1 MSSDSAGALRAE
13 PPSPEG
19 LQELIDALKTACGDV
34 VLARRQLEDDRKAQV
49 EQLRVDAERS
59 IAAARA
65 TAEGHQ
71 RELRVTVEAATR
83 RLADLEQRA
92 ADLAEQLRGE
102 LSESQN
108 ARGRIDA
115 GVEAI
120 SSAIRQVRADRSMW
134 EAQGRAAEARN
145 DAAVQELRRA
155 LADEQARVTALEAA
169 NKRLLEALEKLREQV
184 HVFEKRKIFGLF

>member
-1 MSSDSAGALRAE
+1 MSSDSAGALGAD

-49 EQLRVDAERS
+49 EQLCVDAERS

-71 RELRVTVEAATR
+71 RELRVAVETATR
-83 RLADLEQRA
+83 KLADLQQRA
-92 ADLAEQLRGE
+92 ADLAERLKGE
-102 LSESQN
+102 LTESQN
-108 ARGRIDA
+108 ARGRADA

-120 SSAIRQVRADRSMW
+120 SSAIRQVRADRELW

-145 DAAVQELRRA
+145 DAAVQDLRRA

-169 NKRLLEALEKLREQV
+169 NKRLLESQQALEERLTTLEKKK
-184 HVFEKRKIFGLF
+184 VFGIF